1 MAAVLLAGRLALALV
16 FAVAGVTKLVDLRG
30 SRQAMVGFGLPE
42 SLAQPAGLLLPLI
55 ELAVALALI
64 PGRTAWIAAL
74 AAAALLV
81 VFLGGMTVNL
91 LQGRTPDC
99 HCFGQLHSEPIGM
112 GSIARNGALLTVAGF
127 VGVAGYANAGDS
139 AVAWLGSLTGS
150 EQIGLAISLAG
161 LALIALQWWLLVNL
175 FQQNGRLLV
184 RLDAVEA
191 AVAAG
196 IPAAPAAAAPAP
208 PPPAPAHGLPVG
220 TPAPA
225 FSLSGLYGETMTL
238 DALKAQGNPTLL
250 VFTSPSCGPCAGLM
264 PEVAR
269 WQREARDK
277 LTVAL
282 VARGTPDENRAK
294 AAEHGL
300 INVLLQD
307 ENEVADA
314 YRSPGTPS
322 AVLIAPDGTIA
333 QAMAVGMEPV
343 RTLAAG
349 VVGSPA
355 PAPQAAVPQP
365 AAQSA
370 PAPAPLPQPAP
381 APAPAAA
388 QNGNSIITLG
398 QPAPDFNLPDLSGK
412 QVRLADL
419 KGSETLLLFWNT
431 GCGFCK
437 QMLDDLKTWEADRPG
452 DAPKIVVFSS
462 GPTAD
467 IQAMGL
473 RSTVIPDPSFTYG
486 PRFGANGTP
495 MAVLL
500 DAQGTVASS
509 VAAGAPSVLA
519 LAKGGP
525 PQEGQLVPLQEQ
537 APARNGNGSAP
548 ATARPGDPAPALQ
561 LQDVNGKTVTLS
573 DFRGRDTLVLFW
585 NTGCGFCQRMLPD
598 LKAWEEQRTNGAP
611 EIVVISS
618 GSADDV
624 KAMGLRSTVLLDP
637 SFSAG
642 PSFGANGTPMG
653 VLLDAEGKIASDV
666 AVGADAVLALAKTP
680 AAA

>member
-1 MAAVLLAGRLALALV
+1 
-16 FAVAGVTKLVDLRG
+16 
-30 SRQAMVGFGLPE
+30 
-42 SLAQPAGLLLPLI
+42 
-55 ELAVALALI
+55 
-64 PGRTAWIAAL
+64 
-74 AAAALLV
+74 
-81 VFLGGMTVNL
+81 
-91 LQGRTPDC
+91 
-99 HCFGQLHSEPIGM
+99 
-112 GSIARNGALLTVAGF
+112 
-127 VGVAGYANAGDS
+127 
-139 AVAWLGSLTGS
+139 
-150 EQIGLAISLAG
+150 
-161 LALIALQWWLLVNL
+161 
-175 FQQNGRLLV
+175 
-184 RLDAVEA
+184 
-191 AVAAG
+191 
-196 IPAAPAAAAPAP
+196 
-208 PPPAPAHGLPVG
+208 
-220 TPAPA
+220 
-225 FSLSGLYGETMTL
+225 
-238 DALKAQGNPTLL
+238 
-250 VFTSPSCGPCAGLM
+250 M

-269 WQREARDK
+269 WQREARDR

-519 LAKGGP
+519 LAKGEAQDTG
-525 PQEGQLVPLQEQ
+525 GQIVPLQDSVPQ
-537 APARNGNGSAP
+537 GNGNGAMP
-548 ATARPGDPAPALQ
+548 AGTKPGDAAPTFQ
-561 LQDVNGKTVTLS
+561 LQDLNGRTVKLS
-573 DFRGRDTLVLFW
+573 DFHGRDTLVLFW

-598 LKAWEEQRTNGAP
+598 LKSWEASRLPGSP
-611 EIVVISS
+611 EVVLVSS
-618 GSADDV
+618 GSADELR
-624 KAMGLRSTVLLDP
+624 AMGVRSTVLLDP
-637 SFSAG
+637 NFTVG
-642 PSFGANGTPMG
+642 PSYGANGTPMG
-653 VLLDAEGKIASDV
+653 VLVDAEGKIASDV
-666 AVGADAVLALAKTP
+666 AAGADAVFALANAGAGAAGVP
-680 AAA
+680 SAAAG